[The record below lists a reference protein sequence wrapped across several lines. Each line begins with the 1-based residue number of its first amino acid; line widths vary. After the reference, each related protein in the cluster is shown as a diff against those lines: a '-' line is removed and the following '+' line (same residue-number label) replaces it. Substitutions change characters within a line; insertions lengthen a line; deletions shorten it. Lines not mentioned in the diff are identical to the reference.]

1 MLSSDETLS
10 CHRCGFPESVPPTT
24 VVQSP
29 CPEFLRFNHLPTD
42 AILSD
47 VRREIAIAENGIDGI
62 DEQVRGLKRVLD
74 GLESRRREL
83 QNFAAAHK
91 QVLAPIRTLP
101 SEILSEIFLQYVQH
115 RPTGA
120 WLIARVCRSWREI
133 AISSSRLWNQIDMD
147 TSPFSAN
154 ISAATINVLRR
165 LLSTFLSHWPP
176 AQQLMETQKVAILEA
191 LFPAAHHW
199 REAHLCLDASELR
212 SLFQRLGANGLPTSF
227 PQLTR
232 LILFATSFSG
242 EYTLGTVFRDLPVLD
257 ELWYFGDSA
266 GPATSLGLQGVALGQ
281 VKKLIIAAHRSRYN
295 LSDLL
300 DTLQLAPKLVDLRFT
315 HCIFVAGPGD
325 GTRTIHLPN
334 LVSLRMSE
342 IDYSLLCYI
351 ASPTLQR
358 LTILFT
364 PRARPDPIAGQ
375 ASILSFLSQPGL
387 SLTFLELCPISQTT
401 EHLLEILAHTPHVR
415 TLKLYFRDPID
426 RLFLDALACGP
437 GERNLVPH
445 LVYLELEGI
454 FRHCGRG
461 PLVDMLRSRC
471 SPGPL
476 RDVTICGDSEVNEMP
491 RLAGVEITLRRVK
504 S

>member
-1 MLSSDETLS
+1 MEGTQPA
-10 CHRCGFPESVPPTT
+10 RAG
-24 VVQSP
+24 
-29 CPEFLRFNHLPTD
+29 NK
-42 AILSD
+42 
-47 VRREIAIAENGIDGI
+47 NGIEEI
-62 DEQVRGLKRVLD
+62 EEQMCRLKRVLD
-74 GLESRRREL
+74 GLESRKREL
-83 QNFAAAHK
+83 QNFVATHK

-101 SEILSEIFLQYVQH
+101 SEILSEIFLQYVKH

-154 ISAATINVLRR
+154 ISAATIKSM
-165 LLSTFLSHWPP
+165 LSLQLQRSAQAPLHISLPFPWPP
-176 AQQLMETQKVAILEA
+176 ALQLMETQKVAILEA

-342 IDYSLLCYI
+342 TDDSLLRYI

-358 LTILFT
+358 LRIQSA
-364 PRARPDPIAGQ
+364 PRFRPDLITGQ
-375 ASILSFLSQPGL
+375 APILSFLSQPGL
-387 SLTFLELCPISQTT
+387 FLTSLELRPVLKST
-401 EHLLEILAHTPHVR
+401 ERLLDILAHTPHLS
-415 TLKLYFRDPID
+415 TLKLCFPDSVD
-426 RLFLDALACGP
+426 RLFVDALACGP

-476 RDVTICGDSEVNEMP
+476 CAVTICGDSEVHEMP